1 MSWLPLRRL
10 PMRLERL
17 LGLWRLRRLR
27 LGLLLVLGPL
37 SLVLDQKTLVNV
49 GRRGSQGR
57 VLLDPAFL
65 SYLRHREC

>member
-17 LGLWRLRRLR
+17 LGLRRLR

-37 SLVLDQKTLVNV
+37 SLVLEETP
-49 GRRGSQGR
+49 GGGSGPSAPR
-57 VLLDPAFL
+57 
-65 SYLRHREC
+65 